1 MDDDTTIEHVAQ
13 QALDAY
19 EALAA
24 LAEDV
29 EDEWT
34 YVTDLSAAWR
44 GRIEDV
50 ITERGSEPVDP
61 TALAAIAR
69 AIDEI
74 GRISDPHRAIDW
86 LSTFPQVALTTF
98 GEQP

>member
-1 MDDDTTIEHVAQ
+1 MDDASTIGHAAQ

-19 EALAA
+19 EALAE

-44 GRIEDV
+44 ARIESV
-50 ITERGSEPVDP
+50 IAERGSEPADP
-61 TALAAIAR
+61 AALSAVER
-69 AIDEI
+69 AIEEI

-86 LSTFPQVALTTF
+86 LSTFPQVALTNL

>member
-1 MDDDTTIEHVAQ
+1 MDDVTTIGDVAQ
-13 QALDAY
+13 QTLDAY
-19 EALAA
+19 EALAE

-44 GRIEDV
+44 ARVESV
-50 ITERGSEPVDP
+50 ITERGGEPLDP
-61 TALAAIAR
+61 SAVAAIER

-86 LSTFPQVALTTF
+86 LSTFPQVVLTTF

>member
-1 MDDDTTIEHVAQ
+1 MDDVTTIGDVARQ
-13 QALDAY
+13 TLDAY
-19 EALAA
+19 EALAE

-44 GRIEDV
+44 ARVESV
-50 ITERGSEPVDP
+50 ITERGGEPLDP
-61 TALAAIAR
+61 SAVAAIER

-86 LSTFPQVALTTF
+86 LSTFPQVVLTTF

>member
-1 MDDDTTIEHVAQ
+1 MDDASEIGHAAQ
-13 QALDAY
+13 RALDAY

-34 YVTDLSAAWR
+34 YVTDLSAVWR
-44 GRIEDV
+44 ARIESV
-50 ITERGSEPVDP
+50 IAERGGEPLDP
-61 TALAAIAR
+61 PALAAVER
-69 AIDEI
+69 AIEEL

-86 LSTFPQVALTTF
+86 LSTFPQVVLTTF

>member
-1 MDDDTTIEHVAQ
+1 MDDVTTIGYVARQ
-13 QALDAY
+13 TLDAY
-19 EALAA
+19 EALAE

-44 GRIEDV
+44 ARVESV
-50 ITERGSEPVDP
+50 ITERGGEPLDP
-61 TALAAIAR
+61 PALAAVER

-86 LSTFPQVALTTF
+86 LSTFPQVVLTTF

>member
-1 MDDDTTIEHVAQ
+1 MDDASTIGHVAQ

-44 GRIEDV
+44 ARIESV
-50 ITERGSEPVDP
+50 IAVRGGEPLDAA
-61 TALAAIAR
+61 ALAAVER
-69 AIDEI
+69 AIEEI

-86 LSTFPQVALTTF
+86 LSTFPQVTLTIF